1 MADII
6 SAKCFGCGHI
16 VKVPSALGGK
26 KARCPKCTNTIAI
39 PALSETQDDIVG
51 DDQLPEVAK
60 EGDPIEGEEILEED
74 PQEDAPQTA
83 SSAARRALG
92 GRRTGVR
99 EGGAAARG
107 GARPT
112 APRLI
117 PPRRSSNAGLV
128 VGLLVG
134 ALALG
139 ALAFALTRKP
149 ADDRNRGPVKG
160 GPSQESRS
168 GSETTRTAADA
179 ELEARCRDFLSAWN
193 KAQIAQAAA
202 FYDPEPSA
210 EIKKRVGQMI
220 EMGVQFKNPEIRAV
234 SASQGTVTFLCEY
247 QSSTEAAAAR
257 EVTLKWRQD
266 GGTWYVV
273 EGP

>member
-39 PALSETQDDIVG
+39 PALSETQDDIIG

-60 EGDPIEGEEILEED
+60 EGEVLEGEEVLEED
-74 PQEDAPQTA
+74 SGEEPGQTA
-83 SSAARRALG
+83 SSAARRALS

-99 EGGAAARG
+99 EGGPPGRAGSRG
-107 GARPT
+107 AP
-112 APRLI
+112 PRLL
-117 PPRRSSNAGLV
+117 PARRSSNAGLI
-128 VGLLVG
+128 VGLIVG
-134 ALALG
+134 ALALA
-139 ALAFALTRKP
+139 ALAVVFARRP
-149 ADDRNRGPVKG
+149 ADDRSRGAAKG
-160 GPSQESRS
+160 SSAQNGKASVDVP
-168 GSETTRTAADA
+168 RTAADEA
-179 ELEARCRDFLSAWN
+179 LEARCREFLSAWN
-193 KAQIAQAAA
+193 KAQIAEAAR
-202 FYDPEPSA
+202 FYDPEPSG

-220 EMGVQFKNPEIRAV
+220 EMGVQFKNPEIRSV
-234 SASQGTVTFLCEY
+234 SAAQGTVTFVCEY

-266 GGTWYVV
+266 GDAWYVV

>member
-39 PALSETQDDIVG
+39 PALSETQDDIIG

-60 EGDPIEGEEILEED
+60 EGDPIEGEEVLEVD
-74 PQEDAPQTA
+74 PEEEAPQTA
-83 SSAARRALG
+83 SSAARRAMG

-107 GARPT
+107 GGRPT
-112 APRLI
+112 APRLV
-117 PPRRSSNAGLV
+117 PARSSSSAGLI

-134 ALALG
+134 ALALAG
-139 ALAFALTRKP
+139 LVLVLSRKP
-149 ADDRNRGPVKG
+149 AEDRTKVSKG
-160 GPSQESRS
+160 DPARS
-168 GSETTRTAADA
+168 SSPGGDVPRTAADG
-179 ELEARCRDFLSAWN
+179 ELESRCRDFLSAWN

-220 EMGVQFKNPEIRAV
+220 EMGVQFKNPEIRSV
-234 SASQGTVTFLCEY
+234 SAAQGTVTFVCEY

-266 GGTWYVV
+266 GGTWYVA